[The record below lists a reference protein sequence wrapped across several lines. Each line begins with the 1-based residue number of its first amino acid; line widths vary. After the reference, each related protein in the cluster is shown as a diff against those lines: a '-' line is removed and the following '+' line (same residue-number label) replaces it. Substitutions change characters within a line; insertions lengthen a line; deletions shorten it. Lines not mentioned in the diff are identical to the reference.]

1 MDNLLML
8 FDEDSQNR
16 YKTVL
21 ENIKNAS
28 NSFYD
33 SYNSLLEHFLRTIC
47 PNKTR
52 GSVSNIINDKENK
65 SFLLETVGLSQKTYN
80 KILDYALK
88 LNKHKHNKEN
98 DVVIDPVLNH
108 MKLFYDVVFSYA
120 KYVKYTIPSYD
131 EDYFI
136 DIYNQ
141 FHEDKQ
147 DIKSVKDKVDLLIR
161 EKETERTNSIIK
173 NARIEAFHCGNYSYE
188 SSLSDKEYN
197 LQKTILIILMIS
209 GFVLFAIA
217 IFLIKERDLAL
228 GFVVMF
234 APFWIFYLVRLIQL
248 IKCGK
253 AEKVDALGTSKY
265 LIVKLS
271 DDYVPLNLRTFKMSQ
286 HIINVIAGFLLFG
299 SIFTEK
305 NIALNVVL
313 GILLILFFVTCILFI
328 EHKKTFDVLVMHSR
342 FGDMYYSYKYGEM
355 VDKTEDGTFI
365 KLQ

>member
-47 PNKTR
+47 PNNVK
-52 GSVSNIINDKENK
+52 GSITNIIKDEENAI
-65 SFLLETVGLSQKTYN
+65 FILEVVGFNQKFYN
-80 KILDYALK
+80 KLLDYALK
-88 LNKHKHNKEN
+88 LNKHKHNKEK
-98 DVVIDPVLNH
+98 DVDIDSVLNY
-108 MKLFYDVVFSYA
+108 MKLFYDVVYTYA
-120 KYVKYTIPSYD
+120 KYVKYTIPSFD

-141 FHEDKQ
+141 FHEDKE

-161 EKETERTNSIIK
+161 EKEKERTNSIIK

-188 SSLSDKEYN
+188 SSLSDEEYN
-197 LQKTILIILMIS
+197 SQKTILIILMIS
-209 GFVLFAIA
+209 GFMLFTIA
-217 IFLIKERDLAL
+217 IFLIKDRDLAL
-228 GFVVMF
+228 GFMIIF

-253 AEKVDALGTSKY
+253 SEKVDSLGTSKY

-271 DDYVPLNLRTFKMSQ
+271 DDYVPLNLRTFKFSQ
-286 HIINVIAGFLLFG
+286 HFINFLAGLLLLG
-299 SIFTEK
+299 SIFAEN
-305 NIALNVVL
+305 NILLNVVL
-313 GILLILFFVTCILFI
+313 GILFILFIVTCILFI
-328 EHKKTFDVLVMHSR
+328 EHKKTFDVLIMHSR
-342 FGDMYYSYKYGEM
+342 FGDMYYSYKYGEI
-355 VDKTEDGTFI
+355 VDKIEDGTFI
-365 KLQ
+365 KLK